1 MKIATIIS
9 LVSSVAC
16 VGVFAGQQRW
26 ILAIAFVFATAYTL
40 LDKVIRVPS
49 LPIMAIDATAFLFAA
64 LVVYE
69 IVRKVFFK

>member
-16 VGVFAGQQRW
+16 TGVFAGQKRW
-26 ILAIAFVFATAYTL
+26 VLAAAFVFATAYTL
-40 LDKVIRVPS
+40 LDRVVRVPS
-49 LPIMAIDATAFLFAA
+49 LPALAIDALALLFAA
-64 LVVYE
+64 LVAYE